1 MSNGILLSSTGVL
14 QYISCEVD
22 ETGRC
27 TYCVA
32 LALLLVEQLRGLRH
46 GQTDELVL
54 TTRRL
59 LVAAAVEHLQ
69 CLHSSSGADVVRGCL
84 LAASLLVAIELLV
97 LLNSIV
103 FIDVLVLELLLVTSE
118 LAKNGAEQVGVS

>member
-1 MSNGILLSSTGVL
+1 MLSSTGIL
-14 QYISCEVD
+14 QCISREVD

-27 TYCVA
+27 TYCVT

-54 TTRRL
+54 TARRL

-69 CLHSSSGADVVRGCL
+69 CLHSSSSADIVRGCL

-97 LLNSIV
+97 LLNGIV